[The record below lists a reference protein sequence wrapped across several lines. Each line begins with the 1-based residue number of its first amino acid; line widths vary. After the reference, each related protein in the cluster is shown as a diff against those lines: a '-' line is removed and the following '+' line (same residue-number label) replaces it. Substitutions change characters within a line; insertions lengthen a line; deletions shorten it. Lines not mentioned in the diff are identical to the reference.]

1 MSLTIFPVTARFLIA
16 RAAKRQRTLMMRTHP
31 EPNDVARSRADYGEL
46 RPSSRLP
53 SCARD
58 VELGSRICVTRIGI
72 PMGSGICFS
81 DSLKACS
88 AERLAPMAQKVQVL
102 LVDDLD
108 GGEASETVSFSL
120 DGTTY
125 EIDLSSDNA
134 GKLRKDFQS
143 YIDHA
148 RKGGGGGRRR
158 RARTGPGRERSAEI
172 RAWARQ
178 RGHKVSER
186 GRIPATIISEYEAS
200 H

>member
-1 MSLTIFPVTARFLIA
+1 
-16 RAAKRQRTLMMRTHP
+16 
-31 EPNDVARSRADYGEL
+31 
-46 RPSSRLP
+46 
-53 SCARD
+53 
-58 VELGSRICVTRIGI
+58 
-72 PMGSGICFS
+72 
-81 DSLKACS
+81 
-88 AERLAPMAQKVQVL
+88 MAQKVQVL

-108 GGEASETVSFSL
+108 GGEATETVSFSL
-120 DGTTY
+120 DGTVY

-134 GKLRKDFQS
+134 NKLRKDFQA

-148 RKGGGGGRRR
+148 RKGGGGGGGGRRR